1 MASVKD
7 LSQDLDIFVSNKKDD
22 ILEFGFVSFVELSPF
37 RVLLLQLLLL
47 QVVVFFFLAF

>member
-1 MASVKD
+1 MVMASVKD

-37 RVLLLQLLLL
+37 RVLLLLL
-47 QVVVFFFLAF
+47 QVVLFFLAF